1 MVVNESYIE
10 CTLYRT
16 SKHMEQKLREMK
28 REIDKYT
35 FVLVRLLHSCV
46 TNL

>member
-28 REIDKYT
+28 REIDKSICT
-35 FVLVRLLHSCV
+35 CKTPTLLCD
-46 TNL
+46 